1 MKPIVECPIRIR
13 GLELGGAQPLFC
25 VPLVGGDIAELTE
38 QAEIARR
45 LNSELVEWRADFFKH
60 RTPEALAHAARL
72 LRQAAGEQAIIF
84 TLRARSE
91 GGAADIPQADRCRLI
106 EAVLRA
112 GAVDLVDLE
121 LASDPEFLD
130 PLMALARE
138 QGVRVILAFHDF
150 ERTPSSD
157 ALLNKVE
164 AMRARGAD
172 MAKLAVMPRTPED
185 VLRLLQVT
193 AAARDRFRSLP
204 LATMSMGPLGSITRV
219 AGFLYGSDMAFAVAK
234 EASAPGQMPL
244 EDARR
249 ITAMLLQYS

>member
-1 MKPIVECPIRIR
+1 
-13 GLELGGAQPLFC
+13 LFC

-38 QAEIARR
+38 QAEIARE
-45 LNSELVEWRADFFKH
+45 LNSELVEWRADFFQD
-60 RTPEALAHAARL
+60 RTPEALAHAACV
-72 LRQAAGEQAIIF
+72 LRQTAGEQAIIL
-84 TLRARSE
+84 TLRAGAE
-91 GGAADIPQADRCRLI
+91 GGAADIPQADRRRSI

-121 LASDPEFLD
+121 LAGEPEFLD

-138 QGVRVILAFHDF
+138 RGVRVILAFHDF
-150 ERTPSSD
+150 EGTPASG
-157 ALLNKVE
+157 ALLDKVE

-185 VLRLLQVT
+185 VLRFMQVIAT
-193 AAARDRFRSLP
+193 ARSRFRDLP
-204 LATMSMGPLGSITRV
+204 LAMMSMGPLGSITRV

-249 ITAMLLQYS
+249 ITAMLLRYS